1 LIDRSGNTIAALNV
15 STNSNRTSLHMVK
28 ATILPLLLDAAATI
42 RKELEMLR
50 EEGSAP
56 AMAEAKREHAK
67 RSSSL
72 LAWR

>member
-1 LIDRSGNTIAALNV
+1 
-15 STNSNRTSLHMVK
+15 MVK